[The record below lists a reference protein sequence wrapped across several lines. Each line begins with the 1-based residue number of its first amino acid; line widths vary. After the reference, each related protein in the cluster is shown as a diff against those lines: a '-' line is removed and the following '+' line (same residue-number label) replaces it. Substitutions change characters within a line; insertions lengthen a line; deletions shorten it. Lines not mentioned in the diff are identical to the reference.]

1 MSLSQRVEALI
12 HNGLL
17 SEALE
22 QLTVE
27 KSLPIPLVAT
37 RIYLQSHAGD
47 LLHAQ
52 AAAEQLVRKESEPR
66 VVALCK
72 EVVGRSLLVHG
83 RSQSEGIR
91 QLLEAREIAST
102 KLGAPDSVRY
112 ACGYVD
118 ALLHRVG
125 IEEAAAEI
133 PALRKKVLA
142 SGDVLSLALTH
153 LLQAEI
159 RIKQGQL
166 GRAVSDLLAS
176 SDLINRSPNVVLEGK
191 WALASSARAILDCSF
206 AEARRLAERAVACA
220 ERSGSIPIKIPS
232 LGTLAH
238 VLMVTGQTQLCE
250 RRLNEAAKIARP
262 GGATLIGIH
271 DTRLQLAMACKSI
284 DEISKLADEVFS
296 LSARFEGGYSYYG
309 LWHLHTRARWLL
321 RTNRAHDAVTLALD
335 AIPRIERMADR
346 NLLERMQL
354 VAAEALGAAGRPL
367 DGAALLASTV
377 RANPDPSLEIVA
389 EAARVAGC
397 LATDD
402 PAAARA
408 HFERAIRIFSAIG
421 QHTAAADVR
430 RQAGL
435 GDTAALP
442 AVTSGT
448 ARLGT
453 SLAALAPA
461 ATPRGVAPARVIET
475 SAAVTNLAAHP
486 PLLGI
491 EVMALLGDAGACT
504 RAALVEEDQ
513 TGVRRTI
520 VARTDGAAPA
530 TADTATPIPLGA
542 LGTRRYELLVEPR
555 PSPSAR
561 TTVLAVERL
570 AHTSV
575 TLSRMRRDE
584 RERASL
590 WPEQSPEEQ
599 LGLVCTSEAMV
610 ELVNTTRRIAPSNVT
625 VLITGETG
633 AGKEVIARALHQASG
648 RHDATFLPFNCTTV
662 PREML
667 DSQLFGYRRGAF
679 TGAGDEYPG
688 LIRSAA
694 GGTLFLDEI
703 GEMPVDLQ
711 PKLLRFL
718 ESSEVLPLGE
728 TRPVTVDVR
737 IVAATNADLEQ
748 LVNEGRF
755 REDLYYRLNVIR
767 LRVPPL
773 RERREEVPLLVQAM
787 LERFARESQRDP
799 LRVSE
804 AAMEYLTLYHWPGN
818 ARQLANELRRLFALA
833 EPGAVVMPEHLSP
846 DIAASRPTA
855 AAARATTDA
864 ELLVRTDQP
873 LAAATEHVERVLIA
887 QALDQCGGN
896 VEKAAQALGL
906 SRKGLFLKRQRL
918 GLL

>member
-1 MSLSQRVEALI
+1 MQEALR
-12 HNGLL
+12 L
-17 SEALE
+17 SE
-22 QLTVE
+22 
-27 KSLPIPLVAT
+27 
-37 RIYLQSHAGD
+37 
-47 LLHAQ
+47 
-52 AAAEQLVRKESEPR
+52 
-66 VVALCK
+66 
-72 EVVGRSLLVHG
+72 
-83 RSQSEGIR
+83 
-91 QLLEAREIAST
+91 
-102 KLGAPDSVRY
+102 
-112 ACGYVD
+112 
-118 ALLHRVG
+118 
-125 IEEAAAEI
+125 
-133 PALRKKVLA
+133 
-142 SGDVLSLALTH
+142 
-153 LLQAEI
+153 
-159 RIKQGQL
+159 
-166 GRAVSDLLAS
+166 
-176 SDLINRSPNVVLEGK
+176 
-191 WALASSARAILDCSF
+191 
-206 AEARRLAERAVACA
+206 
-220 ERSGSIPIKIPS
+220 
-232 LGTLAH
+232 TL
-238 VLMVTGQTQLCE
+238 
-250 RRLNEAAKIARP
+250 
-262 GGATLIGIH
+262 
-271 DTRLQLAMACKSI
+271 
-284 DEISKLADEVFS
+284 
-296 LSARFEGGYSYYG
+296 EGGYSYYG

-321 RTNRAHDAVTLALD
+321 RTNRADEAVTLTQD
-335 AIPRIERMADR
+335 AIPRIEKVADR

-354 VAAEALGAAGRPL
+354 LAAEALGAAGRPL
-367 DGAALLASTV
+367 EGAALLAATA

-408 HFERAIRIFSAIG
+408 HFERAIRVFSAIG
-421 QHTAAADVR
+421 QHTAATDAR

-435 GDTAALP
+435 GNDRPLP
-442 AVTSGT
+442 AVTSST
-448 ARLGT
+448 ARPGAT
-453 SLAALAPA
+453 LAALAPA
-461 ATPRGVAPARVIET
+461 PAPRAVPPARVLEA
-475 SAAVTNLAAHP
+475 SAAVTTLAAHP

-491 EVMALLGDAGACT
+491 EVMALLGDARACS

-520 VARTDGAAPA
+520 VTRTDGTA
-530 TADTATPIPLGA
+530 TGDGGTPIPLGA

-555 PSPSAR
+555 SSPSAR
-561 TTVLAVERL
+561 TTVMAVERL

-575 TLSRMRRDE
+575 ALSRMRRED

-599 LGLVCTSEAMV
+599 MGLVYTSEAMV
-610 ELVNTTRRIAPSNVT
+610 ELVKTTRRVAPSNVT

-648 RHDATFLPFNCTTV
+648 RHDGTFLPFNCTTV

-679 TGAGDEYPG
+679 TGAGEEYPG

-703 GEMPVDLQ
+703 GEMPLDLQ

-718 ESSEVLPLGE
+718 ESGEVLPLGE
-728 TRPVTVDVR
+728 TRPVAVDVR

-755 REDLYYRLNVIR
+755 REDLYYRLNVVR

-787 LERFARESQRDP
+787 LERFAREAQRDP
-799 LRVSE
+799 IRVSE

-818 ARQLANELRRLFALA
+818 ARQLANELRRLSVLS
-833 EPGAVVMPEHLSP
+833 EPGAVVMPEHLSAE
-846 DIAASRPTA
+846 IAASRPPSGVT
-855 AAARATTDA
+855 RAITDA

-887 QALDQCGGN
+887 QALDQQGGN

-918 GLL
+918 GML

>member
-1 MSLSQRVEALI
+1 
-12 HNGLL
+12 
-17 SEALE
+17 
-22 QLTVE
+22 
-27 KSLPIPLVAT
+27 
-37 RIYLQSHAGD
+37 
-47 LLHAQ
+47 
-52 AAAEQLVRKESEPR
+52 
-66 VVALCK
+66 
-72 EVVGRSLLVHG
+72 
-83 RSQSEGIR
+83 
-91 QLLEAREIAST
+91 
-102 KLGAPDSVRY
+102 
-112 ACGYVD
+112 
-118 ALLHRVG
+118 
-125 IEEAAAEI
+125 
-133 PALRKKVLA
+133 
-142 SGDVLSLALTH
+142 
-153 LLQAEI
+153 
-159 RIKQGQL
+159 
-166 GRAVSDLLAS
+166 
-176 SDLINRSPNVVLEGK
+176 
-191 WALASSARAILDCSF
+191 
-206 AEARRLAERAVACA
+206 
-220 ERSGSIPIKIPS
+220 
-232 LGTLAH
+232 
-238 VLMVTGQTQLCE
+238 MVTGQIQACE
-250 RRLNEAAKIARP
+250 RRLNEASRIARP
-262 GGATLIGIH
+262 GGATLIGIQ
-271 DTRLQLAMACKSI
+271 DTRLQLALACKSV
-284 DEISKLADEVFS
+284 DELSELADQVFS
-296 LSARFEGGYSYYG
+296 LSSRFDGGYSYYG

-321 RTNRAHDAVTLALD
+321 RTNRAQDAVDLTLD
-335 AIPRIERMADR
+335 AIPRIERLADR

-354 VAAEALGAAGRPL
+354 IAADALGAAGRPL
-367 DGAALLASTV
+367 DGAALLAATV

-389 EAARVAGC
+389 EAARVAGR

-408 HFERAIRIFSAIG
+408 HFERAIRVFSAIG
-421 QHTAAADVR
+421 QHTAAAEVR

-435 GDTAALP
+435 GDTPALP
-442 AVTSGT
+442 PVATGA
-448 ARLGT
+448 ARLGA
-453 SLAALAPA
+453 SLAALAPSPA
-461 ATPRGVAPARVIET
+461 PRAVPPARVIET
-475 SAAVTNLAAHP
+475 SAAVTALAAHP

-491 EVMALLGDAGACT
+491 EVMSLLGDARACT
-504 RAALVEEDQ
+504 RAALIEEDQ
-513 TGVRRTI
+513 TGIRRTL
-520 VARTDGAAPA
+520 VARSDGAEPA
-530 TADTATPIPLGA
+530 ADAGGTPIPLGA

-584 RERASL
+584 RERATL

-599 LGLVCTSEAMV
+599 LGLVYTSEAMA
-610 ELVNTTRRIAPSNVT
+610 ELVKTTRRIAPSNVT

-648 RHDATFLPFNCTTV
+648 RHDGTFLPFNCTTV

-679 TGAGDEYPG
+679 TGAVDEYPG
-688 LIRSAA
+688 LIRSAS

-703 GEMPVDLQ
+703 GEMPIDLQ

-718 ESSEVLPLGE
+718 EAGEIMPLGE

-755 REDLYYRLNVIR
+755 REDLYYRLNVVR

-799 LRVSE
+799 IRVSD

-818 ARQLANELRRLFALA
+818 ARQLANELRRLSALA
-833 EPGAVVMPEHLSP
+833 EPGAVVMPEHLSQE
-846 DIAASRPTA
+846 IAASRPPA
-855 AAARATTDA
+855 ATRALA
-864 ELLVRTDQP
+864 EGELLVRTDQP

-887 QALDQCGGN
+887 QALDQHGGN

-918 GLL
+918 GML

>member
-1 MSLSQRVEALI
+1 
-12 HNGLL
+12 
-17 SEALE
+17 
-22 QLTVE
+22 
-27 KSLPIPLVAT
+27 
-37 RIYLQSHAGD
+37 
-47 LLHAQ
+47 
-52 AAAEQLVRKESEPR
+52 
-66 VVALCK
+66 
-72 EVVGRSLLVHG
+72 
-83 RSQSEGIR
+83 
-91 QLLEAREIAST
+91 
-102 KLGAPDSVRY
+102 
-112 ACGYVD
+112 
-118 ALLHRVG
+118 
-125 IEEAAAEI
+125 
-133 PALRKKVLA
+133 
-142 SGDVLSLALTH
+142 
-153 LLQAEI
+153 
-159 RIKQGQL
+159 
-166 GRAVSDLLAS
+166 
-176 SDLINRSPNVVLEGK
+176 
-191 WALASSARAILDCSF
+191 
-206 AEARRLAERAVACA
+206 
-220 ERSGSIPIKIPS
+220 
-232 LGTLAH
+232 
-238 VLMVTGQTQLCE
+238 
-250 RRLNEAAKIARP
+250 
-262 GGATLIGIH
+262 
-271 DTRLQLAMACKSI
+271 MACKSI
-284 DEISKLADEVFS
+284 KEISELAEGVFA
-296 LSARFEGGYSYYG
+296 LSSRFEGGYSYYG

-321 RTNRAHDAVTLALD
+321 RTNRADEAVTLTQD
-335 AIPRIERMADR
+335 AIPRIEKIADR

-354 VAAEALGAAGRPL
+354 LAAEALGAAGRPL
-367 DGAALLASTV
+367 DGAALLAATV

-402 PAAARA
+402 PTAARA
-408 HFERAIRIFSAIG
+408 HFERAIRVFSAIG
-421 QHTAAADVR
+421 QHTAAADTR

-435 GDTAALP
+435 GDTSTLP
-442 AVTSGT
+442 AVTSSTTRPG
-448 ARLGT
+448 AA
-453 SLAALAPA
+453 LAALAP
-461 ATPRGVAPARVIET
+461 TPAPRTIPPARIIEAT
-475 SAAVTNLAAHP
+475 AAVTTLAAHP

-491 EVMALLGDAGACT
+491 EVMALLGDARACS

-513 TGVRRTI
+513 TGVRRALVT
-520 VARTDGAAPA
+520 RTDGS
-530 TADTATPIPLGA
+530 TAGDGGTPIPLGA
-542 LGTRRYELLVEPR
+542 LGTRRYELIVEPR

-561 TTVLAVERL
+561 STVMAAERL

-575 TLSRMRRDE
+575 TLSRMRREE

-599 LGLVCTSEAMV
+599 LGLVYTSEAMV
-610 ELVNTTRRIAPSNVT
+610 ELVKTTRRIAPSNVT

-648 RHDATFLPFNCTTV
+648 RHDGTFLPFNCTTV

-703 GEMPVDLQ
+703 GEMPLDLQ

-718 ESSEVLPLGE
+718 ESGEVLPLGE

-755 REDLYYRLNVIR
+755 REDLYYRLNVVR

-787 LERFARESQRDP
+787 LERFAREAQRDP
-799 LRVSE
+799 IRVSE

-818 ARQLANELRRLFALA
+818 ARQLANELRRLSALS

-846 DIAASRPTA
+846 EIAASRPPA
-855 AAARATTDA
+855 AATRAIADA

-887 QALDQCGGN
+887 QALDQHGGN
-896 VEKAAQALGL
+896 VEKAAQTLGL

-918 GLL
+918 GML